1 MVGRVAVWLVMMGI
15 FLALVIDSWVSTA
28 VFLVGLA
35 LTIVATLLYVRVALA
50 TLRHRE
56 ASA

>member
-1 MVGRVAVWLVMMGI
+1 
-15 FLALVIDSWVSTA
+15 VSTA

-35 LTIVATLLYVRVALA
+35 LTVVATILYVRVALA
-50 TLRHRE
+50 TLRHRA